1 MRKFLLPIL
10 SIIFVIGIATFVWAT
25 VMGTPHELAAEPCAM
40 CHTPHHATS
49 TYPLWNRLQVLDAD
63 TYKMYESPTFDM
75 GVGLSASRDPNPPSS
90 LCLTCHN
97 GIASILVNYPG
108 PCSETDT
115 SYDLEISGC
124 ADLDTDLTDDHPISF
139 QYTDAGIVADNL
151 IDMNNFPVAEHP
163 LGTARWA
170 LLGTSTTWYPL
181 YSSLQGDR
189 GFECATCHSVHHVE
203 PDYEPVATNQ
213 VYFLRHDNT
222 ESELCRDCHRNK

>member
-10 SIIFVIGIATFVWAT
+10 SIIFVVGIATFVWAS

-40 CHTPHHATS
+40 CHTPHHATGQ
-49 TYPLWNRLQVLDAD
+49 YPLWNRLQVLPADA
-63 TYKMYESPTFDM
+63 YLMYDSITFDM
-75 GVGLSASRDPNPPSS
+75 GEDPRNQPRPPST

-97 GIASILVNYPG
+97 GIASSLVNYPG

-139 QYTDAGIVADNL
+139 DYTDAGIAADNIL
-151 IDMNNFPVAEHP
+151 DKNGFPPAQPIV
-163 LGTARWA
+163 LGSTRLAIP
-170 LLGTSTTWYPL
+170 GTSGVLYPL
-181 YSSLQGDR
+181 YGSGIDNR
-189 GFECATCHSVHHVE
+189 WFECATCHSVHHVE
-203 PDYEPVATNQ
+203 PDYDPVATNQ

-222 ESELCRDCHRNK
+222 ESELCRDCHVNK

>member
-10 SIIFVIGIATFVWAT
+10 SIIFVIGIATFVWAS

-49 TYPLWNRLQVLDAD
+49 QYPLWNRYQVLEEGAY
-63 TYKMYESPTFDM
+63 TMYTSPTFNM
-75 GVGLSASRDPNPPSS
+75 GEGLSVSRDPNPPSS

-124 ADLDTDLTDDHPISF
+124 ADLDTYLQDDHPISF
-139 QYTDAGIVADNL
+139 QYTNEGIDDDNAL
-151 IDMNNFPVAEHP
+151 NNNGFPYAEHP
-163 LGTARWA
+163 AGTTMWA
-170 LLGTSTTWYPL
+170 IQGTSLVYYPL
-181 YSSLQGDR
+181 FTSGQGDH

-203 PDYEPVATNQ
+203 PDYDPVATHQ

-222 ESELCRDCHRNK
+222 ESELCRDCHVKK